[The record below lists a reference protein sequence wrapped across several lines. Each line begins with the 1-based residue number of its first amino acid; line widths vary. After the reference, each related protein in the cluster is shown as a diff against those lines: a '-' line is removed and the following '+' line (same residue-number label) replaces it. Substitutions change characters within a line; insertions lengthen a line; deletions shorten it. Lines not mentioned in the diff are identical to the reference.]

1 MLDRTKKPQIVIE
14 DVSVIYNQGQSNEV
28 RSIENASLT
37 LYPQEYVILF
47 GPSGCG
53 KSTLLYTIAGLQ
65 KPTNGRV
72 VIDEN
77 DIYALKKRDMV
88 EFHRNKIGMVFQAFY
103 LIPSLNVID
112 NVCLPKTASGAGPRE
127 RKEYGEA
134 LLKRFGILNQSTKM
148 PSELSGGQ
156 KQRVSISRSI
166 VNNPEIILA
175 DEPVGNLD
183 SVSSHNVM
191 KILQELNERDKKTII
206 LVTHD
211 PSHLRYGDRVIYLKD
226 GKIIKEEIVKKKISP
241 DDELQKEIEVKEKIS
256 PDLKMLMRAFK
267 DLTISQV
274 SVLMAPFKAQQLL
287 SHILLSMTYEQISRT
302 NKLLEEVFYGRKSFE
317 EFLEMVDKDLDQGGA
332 GWDRR
337 LAESFTK
344 EMAEIVT
351 VGRLID
357 FDNATS
363 TIDNL
368 TAHMIKK
375 FNINPSEVQKKKM
388 QDIFELRLN
397 NKFDVTKVFGALDYP
412 VKDGGADFDKR
423 TAGKIARELEILLLM
438 RYGNKTNS
446 NQQQ

>member
-65 KPTNGRV
+65 KPTNGKV

-363 TIDNL
+363 TVDNL

-397 NKFDVTKVFGALDYP
+397 NKFDVAKVFVALDYP
-412 VKDGGADFDKR
+412 IKDGGADFDKR
-423 TAGKIARELEILLLM
+423 TAGKISRELEILLLM